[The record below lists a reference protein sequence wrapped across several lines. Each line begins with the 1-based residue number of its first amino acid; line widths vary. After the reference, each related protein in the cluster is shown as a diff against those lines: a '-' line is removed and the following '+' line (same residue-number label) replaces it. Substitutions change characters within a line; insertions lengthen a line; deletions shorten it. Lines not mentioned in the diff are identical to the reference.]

1 MPSLVLI
8 ADHDPVQ
15 RRLLEAM
22 VRRFGYDA
30 ECVDSGATALARL
43 AALGERPVDVLVLDL
58 FLPDLDGAAALS
70 DMRERRIDVPTIVE
84 TQAGQI
90 ELVMAAMRA
99 GAHDFVVKPVG
110 AERMLVSLKNALRF
124 RALQDEARRARRR
137 GAGALGFRHVFT
149 QSEDMARAI
158 RLGERAARA
167 HLPVLIEGEPGVGKH
182 LFARA
187 IQGASDRRG
196 RPLVAVNCAALAP
209 EMAEALLFGPEGRFS
224 EAHGGTLFLD
234 EIGRLAPPLQA
245 RLLRL
250 LQDGEL
256 DPAPGRRAAR
266 VDVRLISA
274 TSQNLIEQVKA
285 GLFREDLYY
294 RLNVFPVALP
304 PLRARAGDIAG
315 LAQRFAQRFAAE
327 EGKNIRGLSAEA
339 LHLLARY
346 EWPGNVR
353 QLENALFRA
362 VVLCEGDE
370 LGVAEFP
377 QIAARVSGYEV
388 RVPPAPAFAAPLRAF
403 AEPARGDLRDPHA
416 LRLLDEDGHVR
427 RLEAV
432 EGELIRFALGHYR
445 GQMSEMARRL
455 GIGRSTLYRK
465 LKDLGL
471 HQPDEDIAEEGAP
484 ARFDAAEF
492 KPGGRAA
499 A

>member
-43 AALGERPVDVLVLDL
+43 AAPGERPVDVLVLDL

-339 LHLLARY
+339 LHLLA
-346 EWPGNVR
+346 G
-353 QLENALFRA
+353 
-362 VVLCEGDE
+362 
-370 LGVAEFP
+370 
-377 QIAARVSGYEV
+377 
-388 RVPPAPAFAAPLRAF
+388 
-403 AEPARGDLRDPHA
+403 
-416 LRLLDEDGHVR
+416 
-427 RLEAV
+427 
-432 EGELIRFALGHYR
+432 
-445 GQMSEMARRL
+445 
-455 GIGRSTLYRK
+455 
-465 LKDLGL
+465 
-471 HQPDEDIAEEGAP
+471 
-484 ARFDAAEF
+484 
-492 KPGGRAA
+492 
-499 A
+499 